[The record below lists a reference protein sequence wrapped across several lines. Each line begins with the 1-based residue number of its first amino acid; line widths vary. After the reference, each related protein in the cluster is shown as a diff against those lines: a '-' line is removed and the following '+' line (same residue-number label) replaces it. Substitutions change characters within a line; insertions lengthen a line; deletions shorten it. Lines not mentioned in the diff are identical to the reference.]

1 MECTEED
8 GIREMGI
15 DRTISSA
22 WVSMRL
28 ALIVSEPINAKV
40 MSQLSLVQPR
50 SVESER
56 DNEAKDLGI
65 LVAQV
70 ESN

>member
-22 WVSMRL
+22 RVSMRL

-70 ESN
+70 DPN

>member
-1 MECTEED
+1 
-8 GIREMGI
+8 
-15 DRTISSA
+15 
-22 WVSMRL
+22 MRL

-70 ESN
+70 DPN